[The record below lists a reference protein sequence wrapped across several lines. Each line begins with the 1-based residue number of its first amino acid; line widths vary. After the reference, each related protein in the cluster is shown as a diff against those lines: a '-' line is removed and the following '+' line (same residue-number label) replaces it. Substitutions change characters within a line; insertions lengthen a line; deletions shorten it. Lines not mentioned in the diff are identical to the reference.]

1 MTMSRFANIKELL
14 FVLLFV
20 FFDEQNRNSF
30 MNSQGVFN
38 LFDNLIGG
46 CSHVWNY
53 RCFFC

>member
-1 MTMSRFANIKELL
+1 MTMSCFANIKERL
-14 FVLLFV
+14 FVPLFV

-46 CSHVWNY
+46 V
-53 RCFFC
+53 

>member
-1 MTMSRFANIKELL
+1 MIMSCFANIKELL
-14 FVLLFV
+14 FVPLFV

-46 CSHVWNY
+46 V
-53 RCFFC
+53 

>member
-1 MTMSRFANIKELL
+1 MTMSCFARVKGL
-14 FVLLFV
+14 FLVPLFV

-46 CSHVWNY
+46 V
-53 RCFFC
+53 